1 MVKNTLSF
9 YLVKCYNHGKNQ
21 HTSNTKPYYTTF
33 IAHSWNILIDIF
45 VANFFINTRFAV
57 TNISFSQLCKLIA
70 MNCPFL
76 VSKRISLLA
85 MSIAIHYFLIASF
98 MLQYRKDITVRNKKC
113 IQLLDYS
120 VIESS
125 SFSCERKWASAN
137 KVSRHISFSFR
148 PYLFDQR

>member
-1 MVKNTLSF
+1 M
-9 YLVKCYNHGKNQ
+9 
-21 HTSNTKPYYTTF
+21 TKSTHFKSQAILHNVYCKLLKYT
-33 IAHSWNILIDIF
+33 HRYF
-45 VANFFINTRFAV
+45 VANFFINTRSAV